1 MVKPIQQSGRTLLY
15 VENAETLRVGMRGLV
30 RLFPSITLV
39 EARDLDAARAAIVK
53 LRPRAF
59 TFAVLDWSLPDGFA
73 DELLPLLKVQTL
85 PPFLRQ
91 ADADRLRYRSKSELV
106 STRVVFVT
114 SSAVPVPNAH
124 VIPKD
129 PNWRRALAGVLK
141 Q

>member
-1 MVKPIQQSGRTLLY
+1 MVKPIQQSGQTLLY
-15 VENAETLRVGMRGLV
+15 VENAKTLRVGMRGLMG
-30 RLFPSITLV
+30 LFPSVTLV

-73 DELLPLLKVQTL
+73 GELLPLL
-85 PPFLRQ
+85 PS
-91 ADADRLRYRSKSELV
+91 SK
-106 STRVVFVT
+106 VVFVT
-114 SSAVPVPNAH
+114 SSSVPVPNAH

-129 PNWRRALAGVLK
+129 PNWRRALAEVLK